1 MADKSTSR
9 PALTDIF
16 DYTDYRKFL
25 NDLYQARKAT
35 NRAMSYRYI
44 AQKAGFNSPSF
55 FGKILAGDTRFS
67 HQSLMRLCEVF
78 QLAGQEV
85 EYFELLVNF
94 EWARTQ
100 TDKQHFFKRMQGLR
114 RRAGRILANDLES
127 EWYLVPVLALCELGL
142 FHGDF
147 QKLSQL
153 VTPAITV
160 QEARLAI
167 ETLMLFGRLVKE
179 PTGRYVV
186 VAKQTAVHIEPP
198 TTVSDT
204 LVDTESVFGASEVS
218 TFVSDLPEHTPDDM
232 RRQILDLKDELK
244 RLVKAAR
251 QVPSRP
257 KPATRTDP
265 TTSAP

>member
-1 MADKSTSR
+1 M
-9 PALTDIF
+9 TDIF

-35 NRAMSYRYI
+35 NRAISYRYI
-44 AQKAGFNSPSF
+44 AQKAGFSSPSF

-94 EWARTQ
+94 EWARTEV
-100 TDKQHFFKRMQGLR
+100 DKRHFFQRMQGLR
-114 RRAGRILANDLES
+114 RRAGRIATNDIES
-127 EWYLVPVLALCELGL
+127 EWYLSPVLALCELGL
-142 FHGDF
+142 FQGDF

-153 VTPAITV
+153 VTPSITV
-160 QEARLAI
+160 QETRLAI
-167 ETLMLFGRLVKE
+167 ETLMVFGRLVKE
-179 PTGRYVV
+179 PSGRYVV
-186 VAKQTAVHIEPP
+186 VAKQPAERIEPP
-198 TTVSDT
+198 PSTVSEA
-204 LVDTESVFGASEVS
+204 LLEPESVFGASEVS
-218 TFVSDLPEHTPDDM
+218 TFVSDLPENTPDDM

-257 KPATRTDP
+257 KLRARE
-265 TTSAP
+265 

>member
-1 MADKSTSR
+1 
-9 PALTDIF
+9 LTDIF

-94 EWARTQ
+94 EWARTEA
-100 TDKQHFFKRMQGLR
+100 DKRHFFQRMQGLR
-114 RRAGRILANDLES
+114 RRAGRIASNDLES
-127 EWYLVPVLALCELGL
+127 EWYLSPVLALCELGL
-142 FHGDF
+142 FQGDF

-153 VTPAITV
+153 VTPSITV
-160 QEARLAI
+160 QETRLAI
-167 ETLMLFGRLVKE
+167 ETLMVFGRLVKE
-179 PTGRYVV
+179 PSGRYVV
-186 VAKQTAVHIEPP
+186 VAKPSPERIEPP
-198 TTVSDT
+198 STVSEA
-204 LVDTESVFGASEVS
+204 LGEPESVFGASEVS
-218 TFVSDLPEHTPDDM
+218 TFVSDLPETTPDDM
-232 RRQILDLKDELK
+232 RRKILDLKDELK
-244 RLVKAAR
+244 RLVNAAR
-251 QVPSRP
+251 QVPSRS
-257 KPATRTDP
+257 KPRLRE
-265 TTSAP
+265 